1 MNKTLLYY
9 FRNER
14 ATIYA
19 EHEKWKTQLFIF
31 AKVKSVLTQ
40 PI

>member
-14 ATIYA
+14 TTIYA
-19 EHEKWKTQLFIF
+19 NMKNGKHSYLYSQK
-31 AKVKSVLTQ
+31 
-40 PI
+40 

>member
-14 ATIYA
+14 ATIY
-19 EHEKWKTQLFIF
+19 ENGKHSYLYSQK
-31 AKVKSVLTQ
+31 
-40 PI
+40 